1 MPGNLNKGPDE
12 EKPLVRRTMDH
23 GGFIY
28 GEYNDTMDMGIYF
41 EEGRYL
47 LIQKA
52 TVVKSVL
59 NKRVVLCD
67 PGFE

>member
-1 MPGNLNKGPDE
+1 
-12 EKPLVRRTMDH
+12 MDL
-23 GGFIY
+23 
-28 GEYNDTMDMGIYF
+28 GIYF

-47 LIQKA
+47 LMQKA

-67 PGFE
+67 SGFEWNMFG